1 MEFRKVAAGLPTQA
15 LIPLVRTTLYLSTIQ
30 LSTHLY
36 NRQPPS
42 VNPRHSQDWPR
53 TGRGGQSLI
62 AGKLGIQL
70 YKGIAGQAG
79 GGGMLQV
86 GMISLITLSLGRNM
100 DSIINVLN
108 YSIMQLLSDF

>member
-79 GGGMLQV
+79 GGRMLQV
-86 GMISLITLSLGRNM
+86 SMISLITLSLGRNM